1 MNTMKQ
7 KALRLPAL
15 ALAAALALPALAA
28 AAPQEQAQPVRA

>member
-1 MNTMKQ
+1 MKQ

-28 AAPQEQAQPVRA
+28 AAPQEQAQPVRAPA